1 MPWEISAAMEK
12 AVLDGKVSF
21 SRSGATS
28 KNVNWLSLIIPND
41 ANLIKDYLTEFRDS
55 NHIPVS
61 LEENNLESNYF
72 QERFD
77 SSIKWID
84 ENNHAV
90 ISNGPYYV
98 ESYAPESRTITVSAF
113 NDESYPFR
121 AGSWSEFENP
131 EFPTISGIEL
141 EDVIQ
146 RGGEFSIKVEAKNTD
161 SILYFL
167 TNSQGDM
174 VSSESIDVIND
185 KININI
191 DSEKLDAGTG
201 NVKIFAVSDS
211 VLKPDFYESSF
222 IVTEKK
228 TELPKSSTQDI
239 EILENK
245 SSFEIW
251 IIPIV
256 IIIGIVIFVKKRYSK
271 P

>member
-1 MPWEISAAMEK
+1 MC
-12 AVLDGKVSF
+12 
-21 SRSGATS
+21 
-28 KNVNWLSLIIPND
+28 
-41 ANLIKDYLTEFRDS
+41 
-55 NHIPVS
+55 
-61 LEENNLESNYF
+61 
-72 QERFD
+72 
-77 SSIKWID
+77 SSD
-84 ENNHAV
+84 L
-90 ISNGPYYV
+90 
-98 ESYAPESRTITVSAF
+98 
-113 NDESYPFR
+113 
-121 AGSWSEFENP
+121 GSWSEFENP

-191 DSEKLDAGTG
+191 DSEKLDTGTG

-228 TELPKSSTQDI
+228 TELPKSSTQGI
-239 EILENK
+239 EILEDE
-245 SSFEIW
+245 SGYDFW

-256 IIIGIVIFVKKRYSK
+256 IIIGIIIVLKKRYSK

>member
-1 MPWEISAAMEK
+1 M
-12 AVLDGKVSF
+12 LF
-21 SRSGATS
+21 RS
-28 KNVNWLSLIIPND
+28 
-41 ANLIKDYLTEFRDS
+41 
-55 NHIPVS
+55 
-61 LEENNLESNYF
+61 
-72 QERFD
+72 
-77 SSIKWID
+77 
-84 ENNHAV
+84 
-90 ISNGPYYV
+90 
-98 ESYAPESRTITVSAF
+98 
-113 NDESYPFR
+113 
-121 AGSWSEFENP
+121 
-131 EFPTISGIEL
+131 
-141 EDVIQ
+141 
-146 RGGEFSIKVEAKNTD
+146 
-161 SILYFL
+161 
-167 TNSQGDM
+167 GDM

-191 DSEKLDAGTG
+191 DSEKLDTGTG